1 MEVYTLFEFLSIH
14 FQIIHFQN
22 KKKKFVK
29 WFSSVFTNDS
39 ITQKS
44 PNFFYRDESTKTIV
58 VNITTPEWS
67 IFGDRFQTQKNRER
81 YLKKLGITKLISM
94 IAFIILL
101 FLTTRAF
108 NQGSIILSIIL
119 LLLCLSL
126 FIAGIGIPKKYSFS
140 SLATVASAI
149 TCFLSDDQCSIYFVE
164 TENQLYSDLPSFI
177 KTETIW
183 IFDDLYNGDIL
194 TCKSKKI
201 DDRTCNYLQ
210 SIKKDNQEIYLIN
223 KQRDKTTVPPKKLI
237 SSFREINNEI
247 TKF

>member
-1 MEVYTLFEFLSIH
+1 MS
-14 FQIIHFQN
+14 
-22 KKKKFVK
+22 
-29 WFSSVFTNDS
+29 
-39 ITQKS
+39 
-44 PNFFYRDESTKTIV
+44 
-58 VNITTPEWS
+58 
-67 IFGDRFQTQKNRER
+67 
-81 YLKKLGITKLISM
+81 
-94 IAFIILL
+94 L
-101 FLTTRAF
+101 FLLRVLVF
-108 NQGSIILSIIL
+108 RKSIVFLHL
-119 LLLCLSL
+119 LR
-126 FIAGIGIPKKYSFS
+126 
-140 SLATVASAI
+140 SLARLLVSCLMISAPYI
-149 TCFLSDDQCSIYFVE
+149 SLKRK
-164 TENQLYSDLPSFI
+164 NQLYSDLPSFI

>member
-1 MEVYTLFEFLSIH
+1 M
-14 FQIIHFQN
+14 
-22 KKKKFVK
+22 
-29 WFSSVFTNDS
+29 
-39 ITQKS
+39 
-44 PNFFYRDESTKTIV
+44 
-58 VNITTPEWS
+58 NITTPEWS

-183 IFDDLYNGDIL
+183 IFDDLYNV
-194 TCKSKKI
+194 SMA
-201 DDRTCNYLQ
+201 
-210 SIKKDNQEIYLIN
+210 E
-223 KQRDKTTVPPKKLI
+223 
-237 SSFREINNEI
+237 
-247 TKF
+247 

>member
-1 MEVYTLFEFLSIH
+1 MDVYTIFEFLSIH

-29 WFSSVFTNDS
+29 WFSSVFLNDS

-67 IFGDRFQTQKNRER
+67 IFGDLLQTQKDREN
-81 YLKKLGITKLISM
+81 YLKRLELIKLISM
-94 IAFIILL
+94 ILFIILL
-101 FLTTRAF
+101 FLTTRVL
-108 NQGSIILSIIL
+108 NQGSIILSMIL
-119 LLLCLSL
+119 VFLCISF
-126 FIAGIGIPKKYSFS
+126 FIMGLGIPRKYSFS

-149 TCFLSDDQCSIYFVE
+149 SCFLSDDQCSIYFVE
-164 TENQLYSDLPSFI
+164 SETQLYSGLPSFI
-177 KTETIW
+177 RTETIW

-210 SIKKDNQEIYLIN
+210 SIKKENQEIYLIN
-223 KQRDKTTVPPKKLI
+223 KQRNKNVVPPKKI
-237 SSFREINNEI
+237 NSNFQEIKNEI